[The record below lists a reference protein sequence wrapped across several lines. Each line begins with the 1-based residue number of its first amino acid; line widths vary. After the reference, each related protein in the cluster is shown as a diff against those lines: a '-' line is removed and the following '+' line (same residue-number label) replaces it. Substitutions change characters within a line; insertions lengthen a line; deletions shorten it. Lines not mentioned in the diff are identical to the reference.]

1 MSRRMP
7 PRYCVLTGLR
17 GVRRLAFLIV
27 APPTALATYWIMH
40 LTGHSWPADSVL
52 ECLSVLVGV
61 TGPTGFMVI
70 IALSWLEPRLAVLQV
85 TRKLSHSGF
94 TSVTRVSGLRV
105 SGLRVSGLTDYPIG
119 KAVFTAID
127 TVDDDQPV
135 TIEASWCYRHL
146 LITVRERKEDR

>member
-1 MSRRMP
+1 MSRRKP

-27 APPTALATYWIMH
+27 APPMALSTYWIMH

-94 TSVTRVSGLRV
+94 TSVTRVSGSV
-105 SGLRVSGLTDYPIG
+105 DYPIG

-146 LITVRERKEDR
+146 LMTIYERKEDQ

>member
-1 MSRRMP
+1 MSRRKP

-27 APPTALATYWIMH
+27 APPMALSTYWIMH

-52 ECLSVLVGV
+52 ECLSVLVGA
-61 TGPTGFMVI
+61 TGPTGFMAI
-70 IALSWLEPRLAVLQV
+70 IALSWLGPRLAVLQV

-94 TSVTRVSGLRV
+94 TSVTRVSGSV
-105 SGLRVSGLTDYPIG
+105 DYPIG

-146 LITVRERKEDR
+146 LMTIYERKEDQ

>member
-27 APPTALATYWIMH
+27 APPLALATYWILH
-40 LTGHSWPADSVL
+40 LARHSWPSA
-52 ECLSVLVGV
+52 C
-61 TGPTGFMVI
+61 
-70 IALSWLEPRLAVLQV
+70 LAVVPASLMLILTFHWLVPLLAALQV
-85 TRKLSHSGF
+85 AFDLSHSGF
-94 TSVTRVSGLRV
+94 ASVTRVSG
-105 SGLRVSGLTDYPIG
+105 SAGYPVG
-119 KAVFTAID
+119 KVVFSAVD

-135 TIEASWCYRHL
+135 TIEASWCHRHL

>member
-7 PRYCVLTGLR
+7 PQYSVLTKLR
-17 GVRRLAFLIV
+17 GVRHLAFLIV
-27 APPTALATYWIMH
+27 APPMALSTYWIMH

-52 ECLSVLVGV
+52 EYLSVLVGV

-94 TSVTRVSGLRV
+94 TSVTRVSGSV
-105 SGLRVSGLTDYPIG
+105 DYPIG

-146 LITVRERKEDR
+146 LMTIYERKEDQ

>member
-27 APPTALATYWIMH
+27 APPLTLAADGIQYLARW
-40 LTGHSWPADSVL
+40 SWPAAAVAGG
-52 ECLSVLVGV
+52 LV
-61 TGPTGFMVI
+61 
-70 IALSWLEPRLAVLQV
+70 ALVAVVAVGQLMPLLAALQV
-85 TRKLSHSGF
+85 VRGLSHSGF
-94 TSVTRVSGLRV
+94 ASVTRVSG
-105 SGLRVSGLTDYPIG
+105 SAGYPVG
-119 KAVFTAID
+119 KVVFSAVD
-127 TVDDDQPV
+127 TTDDDQPV

>member
-27 APPTALATYWIMH
+27 APPLTLAADGIQYLARW
-40 LTGHSWPADSVL
+40 SWPAAAVAGG
-52 ECLSVLVGV
+52 LV
-61 TGPTGFMVI
+61 
-70 IALSWLEPRLAVLQV
+70 ALVAVVAVGQLMPHLAVLQV
-85 TRKLSHSGF
+85 VRGLSHSGF
-94 TSVTRVSGLRV
+94 TSVTRVSG
-105 SGLRVSGLTDYPIG
+105 SAGYPVG

>member
-27 APPTALATYWIMH
+27 APPTAMATYWIMH

-52 ECLSVLVGV
+52 KYLSVLVGV
-61 TGPTGFMVI
+61 TGLTGFMAI
-70 IALSWLEPRLAVLQV
+70 IALSWLMPRLAAFRV
-85 TRKLSHSGF
+85 TRELSHSGF
-94 TSVTRVSGLRV
+94 TSVTRISGPT
-105 SGLRVSGLTDYPIG
+105 GYPIG

>member
-85 TRKLSHSGF
+85 VRGLFRSGF
-94 TSVTRVSGLRV
+94 TSVTRISGPT
-105 SGLRVSGLTDYPIG
+105 GYPIG

-135 TIEASWCYRHL
+135 TIEASWCHRHL

>member
-105 SGLRVSGLTDYPIG
+105 SGLTDYPIG

>member
-1 MSRRMP
+1 MP

-27 APPTALATYWIMH
+27 APPTALATDGIQYLARW
-40 LTGHSWPADSVL
+40 SWPAAAVAGG
-52 ECLSVLVGV
+52 LV
-61 TGPTGFMVI
+61 
-70 IALSWLEPRLAVLQV
+70 ALVAVVAVGQLIPHLAVLQV

-94 TSVTRVSGLRV
+94 TSVTRV

>member
-52 ECLSVLVGV
+52 EYLSVLVGV

-94 TSVTRVSGLRV
+94 TSVTSVSGSV
-105 SGLRVSGLTDYPIG
+105 DYPIG

-135 TIEASWCYRHL
+135 TIEASWCHRHL
-146 LITVRERKEDR
+146 LITVYERKGDQ

>member
-52 ECLSVLVGV
+52 EYLPVLVGLINLA
-61 TGPTGFMVI
+61 GLMSI
-70 IALSWLEPRLAVLQV
+70 IAFSWLEPRLAVLQV
-85 TRKLSHSGF
+85 TRELSHSGF
-94 TSVTRVSGLRV
+94 TSVTRVSG
-105 SGLRVSGLTDYPIG
+105 SADYPIG
-119 KAVFTAID
+119 KVVFTAID

-135 TIEASWCYRHL
+135 TIEASWCHRHL
-146 LITVRERKEDR
+146 LITVYERKGDQ

>member
-52 ECLSVLVGV
+52 ECLSVLVGA
-61 TGPTGFMVI
+61 TGPAGFMAI

-85 TRKLSHSGF
+85 TRELSHSGF
-94 TSVTRVSGLRV
+94 TSVTRVSGPT
-105 SGLRVSGLTDYPIG
+105 GYPIG
-119 KAVFTAID
+119 KVVFTAID

-135 TIEASWCYRHL
+135 TIEASWCHRHL
-146 LITVRERKEDR
+146 LITVYERKGDQ